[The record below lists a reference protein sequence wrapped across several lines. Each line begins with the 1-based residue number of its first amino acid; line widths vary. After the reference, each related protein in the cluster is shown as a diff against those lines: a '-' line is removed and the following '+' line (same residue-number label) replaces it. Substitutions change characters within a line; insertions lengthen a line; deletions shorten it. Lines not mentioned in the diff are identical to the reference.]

1 MKNKFKYLSIAAIF
15 ISFMLTGLYAEE
27 KVVAVVNNDIITSKD
42 MSDFVNV
49 MRIQLAAR
57 YSGKEF
63 ESEMQKIKLDLLDR
77 LIEDKLILQEAKKA
91 GIAIDNNRVKGKV
104 DEIRGRYPSEGA
116 FELALSKQGL
126 TLADLTNRVR
136 EQLLM
141 LAIVEVKVRS
151 KVVINPQDV
160 TVFYEQNKDK
170 FRSPE
175 GRFLSSLKVN
185 NKEALNE
192 VVSSLKKGI
201 DMETAAQQYGL
212 LYDTMEVFKDGSLNP
227 EMEQL
232 IFSLKVGEVSKPIKV
247 NDSFF
252 IFKVNKTEDPH
263 MMTLPE
269 VQKEIYT
276 VLVEDK
282 TRSALKDWLD
292 GIKKQSYIQVKKD

>member
-141 LAIVEVKVRS
+141 LAIVEVKVR
-151 KVVINPQDV
+151 
-160 TVFYEQNKDK
+160 QNKDK